1 MPDHGKL
8 LIAEDERL
16 IVRGMRLV
24 LEDAGFRICAVVAT
38 ESAAVEAAEQH
49 RPDLALIDV
58 HLADGTDGMR
68 AAIEIQRRLGILS
81 IVFSGNISAHEARTA
96 GVLGFLRKPC
106 RPDTLVQVV
115 SEAIAWIKEGR
126 QPVSLS
132 LLATL
137 PPRHGP

>member
-1 MPDHGKL
+1 MPDQGKL

-24 LEDAGFRICAVVAT
+24 LEDAGFLVCAVVAT
-38 ESAAVEAAEQH
+38 EAAAVEAAEQH

-58 HLADGTDGMR
+58 HLADGTDGIR
-68 AAIEIQRRLGILS
+68 AATEIQRRLGIPS
-81 IVFSGNISAHEARTA
+81 IVFSGIISAHEARTA

-106 RPDTLVQVV
+106 GPDTLVQVV

-126 QPVSLS
+126 QPVSPGLF
-132 LLATL
+132 TTM
-137 PPRHGP
+137 PPRRAP